1 MLSTIQAIKYFLLNN
16 QLEPEQII
24 ITGGVYKML
33 YEFAGYIKFILKK

>member
-24 ITGGVYKML
+24 TGEVKNTKD
-33 YEFAGYIKFILKK
+33 EALKVE